1 MSGGRIGGGRHGGG
15 RHGGGRDGGGRD
27 DRIFPNAWLV
37 ARREFRERVVS
48 RLFIVSTLLL
58 AVLAIGTALTPV
70 LVRLVDR
77 GTTSTIAIVAADDAT
92 ASRTISILGGV
103 LNAAAGD
110 SSRPPAYAFVRTDAS
125 APIVDDVA
133 AGVYDAALDVRRD
146 ASGRLDFR
154 FITGQSFGADRAQL
168 VGVGTLAVAILDW
181 TAANNAGATQPFL
194 LPTLDLVAAA
204 GPTAGG
210 QPIGAAEFASRRIV
224 GVVFVVLI
232 FITLVI
238 YGMWVAAGV
247 VAEKS
252 SRVMELLISAAS
264 PAQLVVG
271 KVIGIG
277 LAGLVQYVGIVV
289 PAIATLVLE
298 EGIAG
303 AVLGSGGS
311 LGVNLAVLSPGL
323 LAAYGGFWILGF
335 VLYALVY
342 AAAGSLVSRAED
354 LQVLALPLSLIAIA
368 GYLLAIGALT
378 GGISTFTRAA
388 SLVPFWSPFIML
400 TRLTVGRAEAWE
412 IAAAYAFLI
421 AAILVVG
428 VLAVRVYSAGVL
440 LYGQRPGLRAIVG
453 AVLRPPV

>member
-1 MSGGRIGGGRHGGG
+1 LTS
-15 RHGGGRDGGGRD
+15 
-27 DRIFPNAWLV
+27 NTWLV
-37 ARREFRERVVS
+37 ATREFRERVRS
-48 RLFIVSTLLL
+48 RLFIVSTTLL
-58 AVLAIGTALTPV
+58 AFLAIAVALTPV

-77 GTTSTIAIVAADDAT
+77 GTTSTIAIVTTDDAL
-92 ASRTISILGGV
+92 ASRSISILGGI
-103 LNAAAGD
+103 LNSTSADPG
-110 SSRPPAYAFVRTDAS
+110 SPPAYAFVRAGTPS
-125 APIVDDVA
+125 TIGGEVA
-133 AGVYDAALDVRRD
+133 DGSYDAALEASRD
-146 ASGRLDFR
+146 PSGRLAFT
-154 FITGQSFGADRAQL
+154 FLTGPAIGADRAQL
-168 VGVGTLAVAILDW
+168 VGIGTLAVAILDW
-181 TAANNAGATQPFL
+181 TEANNHGTSQPFL
-194 LPTLDLVAAA
+194 MPTLDLVAAA
-204 GPTAGG
+204 GPNAGG

-289 PAIATLVLE
+289 PALITLVLE
-298 EGIAG
+298 DRIAG
-303 AVLGSGGS
+303 AVLGTTGS
-311 LGVNLAVLSPGL
+311 LGVNLDIITPAL

-335 VLYALVY
+335 ILYALVY
-342 AAAGSLVSRAED
+342 AAAGSLVSKAED

-368 GYLLAIGALT
+368 GYLQAVTALS
-378 GGISTFTRAA
+378 GGVSTLTRIS

-400 TRLTVGRAEAWE
+400 TRLTVGQAEPWE
-412 IAAAYAFLI
+412 VAAAYSFLV

-428 VLAVRVYSAGVL
+428 VIAVRVYSAGVL

-453 AVLRPPV
+453 AVVSPPV